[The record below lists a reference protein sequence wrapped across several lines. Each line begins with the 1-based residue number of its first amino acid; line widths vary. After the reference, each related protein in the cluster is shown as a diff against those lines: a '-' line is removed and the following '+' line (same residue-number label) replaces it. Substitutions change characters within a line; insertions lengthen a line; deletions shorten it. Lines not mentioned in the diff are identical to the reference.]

1 MWLSLVN
8 HLDKRWSSLI
18 EIMAMMAIL
27 GLAITAMFST
37 VIWGIYFATDS
48 ENRIKAINI
57 AREWLEGVTNLRNT
71 NWLRF
76 SSDQFNCWRIIGYN
90 SSCIWNGTFASTAW
104 NSFWTTPAT
113 AYVLENKNGAWY
125 LTGTTSG
132 SWLWVD
138 KNWFYFASGTSAWDT
153 LCTFDLTTICR
164 SAFSRQIRIFR
175 EAASTGTVTVTSTV
189 DWFERK
195 AQNVTIQTTLTNW
208 KSKF

>member
-1 MWLSLVN
+1 MWLYLVN

-76 SSDQFNCWRIIGYN
+76 SSDQSNCWRIIGYQSN
-90 SSCIWNGTFASTAW
+90 CIWNSAYAAA
-104 NSFWTTPAT
+104 NSLGAVSVIW
-113 AYVLENKNGAWY
+113 YVLENKNGAWY
-125 LTGTTSG
+125 LNPPTTG

-138 KNWFYFASGTSAWDT
+138 NIWFYFASGTVST
-153 LCTFDLTTICR
+153 LCTFDITTNCKSPFTREVQILLTGTP
-164 SAFSRQIRIFR
+164 
-175 EAASTGTVTVTSTV
+175 STGSLTVTSRV
-189 DWFERK
+189 DWFERR